1 MQSGCKLKDSPPAP
15 KRHTWED
22 RPVRISG
29 KLIGLSMAVLL
40 SAGTRQAIAQ
50 ERPLP
55 DAEPFLKKAR
65 AHLQT
70 DRQLLS
76 QYTYLERET
85 KIHLGRFGT
94 LTTGPV
100 QVLEV
105 YPGLEPD
112 DTYRRLIE
120 VNGRPRDP
128 AELEKDDRR
137 RQKHV
142 LDEFDRRRHEDPAAR
157 ERRLQREAKAHHQDE
172 ETLDDLLRVYQFTL
186 VERQTLAG
194 HPVIVVDFAPR
205 PNAAPKTDDGRDM
218 TKVKGRAW
226 IAEDDYQIVRVS
238 VEVLKDFSVGWFV
251 GRLYAGTT
259 ASYERRK
266 VNNEIWLP
274 SRLKINASGRALIR
288 KFHIDTITEYSD
300 YRKFSVQTDTEFRK
314 GQE

>member
-1 MQSGCKLKDSPPAP
+1 
-15 KRHTWED
+15 
-22 RPVRISG
+22 VRISG
-29 KLIGLSMAVLL
+29 KLIRLIIAALL
-40 SAGTRQAIAQ
+40 SVAIEQGTAQ

-55 DAEPFLKKAR
+55 DAEPFLAQAR
-65 AHLQT
+65 AHLKT

-85 KIHLGRFGT
+85 KIHLSKFGT

-100 QVLEV
+100 QVFEV

-120 VNGRPRDP
+120 VDGKRRDP
-128 AELEKDDRR
+128 AELDKDDRR

-142 LDEFDRRRHEDPAAR
+142 LDEFDQRRREDAAER
-157 ERRLQREAKAHHQDE
+157 ERRLQREAKAHHQDD
-172 ETLDDLLRVYQFTL
+172 ETLDDLRRVYQFTL
-186 VERQTLAG
+186 VERQTLDG
-194 HPVIVVDFAPR
+194 IPVIVIDFVPR
-205 PNAAPKTDDGRDM
+205 PNAAPKTSDGKDM

-238 VEVLKDFSVGWFV
+238 VEVLRDFSVGWFI

-266 VNNEIWLP
+266 INNEIWLP
-274 SRLKINASGRALIR
+274 SRLRINASGRAFIR

-314 GQE
+314 GEQ

>member
-1 MQSGCKLKDSPPAP
+1 
-15 KRHTWED
+15 
-22 RPVRISG
+22 VRISG
-29 KLIGLSMAVLL
+29 KLGKLIGLIVAVQLNL
-40 SAGTRQAIAQ
+40 VATQTAAQ

-55 DAEPFLKKAR
+55 QAEPFLAKAR

-76 QYTYLERET
+76 QYTYKERQT
-85 KIHLGRFGT
+85 KIHLSKFGT

-100 QVLEV
+100 QVFEV
-105 YPGLEPD
+105 YPGIEPD

-120 VNGRPRDP
+120 VDGKPRDP
-128 AELEKDDRR
+128 AELEKDDHR

-142 LDEFDRRRHEDPAAR
+142 LDEIDRRRREDPDAR
-157 ERRLQREAKAHHQDE
+157 ERRLQREAKEHHQDE
-172 ETLDDLLRVYQFTL
+172 ETLDDLTRVYQFTL
-186 VERQTLAG
+186 VERQILNG
-194 HPVIVVDFAPR
+194 RPVIVVDFVPR
-205 PNAAPKTDDGRDM
+205 PNAAPKTSDGKDM

-226 IAEDDYQIVRVS
+226 ISEDDYQIVRVS
-238 VEVLKDFSVGWFV
+238 VEVLRDFSVGWFV

-274 SRLKINASGRALIR
+274 SRLRINASGRALIR
-288 KFHIDTITEYSD
+288 KFHIDTVTEYSD